1 MRGSLRKQSHHTQ
14 ASLDADKVKEA
25 LLDKSLKVEGSIV
38 EEKMG
43 AVETKVFQKVPPWEA
58 AFAAQN
64 TLLEKEVK
72 SFVEIAT
79 F

>member
-1 MRGSLRKQSHHTQ
+1 MRGSLHKQSHHTQ
-14 ASLDADKVKEA
+14 ASLVDADKVKKAPLE
-25 LLDKSLKVEGSIV
+25 KSLKVEGSIV

-72 SFVEIAT
+72 SF
-79 F
+79 

>member
-25 LLDKSLKVEGSIV
+25 LLDKSLKVEGSIA
-38 EEKMG
+38 EKKMG
-43 AVETKVFQKVPPWEA
+43 AVETKVFQRVPPWEA

-72 SFVEIAT
+72 SF
-79 F
+79 

>member
-1 MRGSLRKQSHHTQ
+1 MRGSLHKQSHHTL

-25 LLDKSLKVEGSIV
+25 LLDKSLKVEGSFV
-38 EEKMG
+38 KEKMG

-72 SFVEIAT
+72 NF
-79 F
+79 